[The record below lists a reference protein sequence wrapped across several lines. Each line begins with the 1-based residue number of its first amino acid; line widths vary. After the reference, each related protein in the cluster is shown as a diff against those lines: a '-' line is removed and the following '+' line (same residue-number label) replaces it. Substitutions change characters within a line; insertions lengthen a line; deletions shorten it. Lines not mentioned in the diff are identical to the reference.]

1 MRLRLSASDPSDDL
15 DAIIPSMQ
23 ATFYAPPTSA
33 YTEVLW
39 GPRSPAA
46 VIRAKNSFLSELSAD
61 PTIKWMKVVDEETGR
76 VASAAEWKVYPNFV
90 AKRPEASSVDYWS
103 GEERVQAEEILD
115 TLHRNVDESIAKFG
129 KGGEA
134 HIRTIILLL
143 DSRLYSR

>member
-1 MRLRLSASDPSDDL
+1 MPLSLSVSDPFNDL

-23 ATFYAPPTSA
+23 ATFYAPATSA
-33 YTEVLW
+33 YSEVLW

-46 VIRAKNSFLSELSAD
+46 VIRAKNSFVSELSAD
-61 PTIKWMKVVDEETGR
+61 PTIRWMKVVDEETGR
-76 VASAAEWKVYPNFV
+76 VASAAEWKIYPNFV
-90 AKRPEASSVDYWS
+90 AKRLEAWSVDYWN

-134 HIRTIILLL
+134 HIRTIIFFF
-143 DSRLYSR
+143 DWRLYSH